1 MTASWQAPSWQAP
14 GSNQKDRVTS
24 MRVFISYLLSN
35 TEMLACVTVMLA
47 MLTLALSFS
56 AMLPVLLQ
64 PQELLTDRITNG
76 PIGF

>member
-1 MTASWQAPSWQAP
+1 
-14 GSNQKDRVTS
+14 